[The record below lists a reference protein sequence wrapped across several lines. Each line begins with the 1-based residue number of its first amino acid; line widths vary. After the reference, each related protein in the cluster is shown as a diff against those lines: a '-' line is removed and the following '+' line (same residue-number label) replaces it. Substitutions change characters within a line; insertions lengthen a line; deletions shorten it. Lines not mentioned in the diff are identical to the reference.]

1 MAKED
6 PMIEALEK
14 AKPLLSKF
22 TFGSVIG
29 YCSGMAAQKI
39 GKAIAVVAGLS
50 FIAIQSAVYSGYV
63 DVDWKKVQGDA
74 VAKIDAVRKYFA
86 THTTIEYLA
95 LKL

>member
-50 FIAIQSAVYSGYV
+50 FIALQSAVYSGYV

-74 VAKIDAVRKYFA
+74 VAKIDAVRK
-86 THTTIEYLA
+86 
-95 LKL
+95 